1 MSYSYANV
9 FLSTPKIS
17 HSSMAHYPPVLF
29 DLCCKSTC
37 SWSSPPCKSQTWSGT
52 VLLTPYLSNFC
63 LVDNISSGLWNFL
76 KYLSLV
82 KVHSVHL
89 TYFLSLATGVRI
101 PNLSVSIFPYK
112 SRFNPNLLESSIQLP
127 SACISNIKPS
137 AKPSDKPTA
146 KVSAKPSA

>member
-101 PNLSVSIFPYK
+101 PSWTVNDSNPYLLVPLFPSW
-112 SRFNPNLLESSIQLP
+112 SR
-127 SACISNIKPS
+127 SNICYGYS
-137 AKPSDKPTA
+137 LRSCANITA
-146 KVSAKPSA
+146 VKVCPHKIQHVKL